1 MEVVMDSGWLE
12 SGGAIEKEFSFS
24 SYLDGAKFASKVAQ
38 KAEEL
43 NHHPEIVIKY
53 KKVKIKTTTHD
64 QGNTVTELDR
74 SLATAIDGLYQDR

>member
-1 MEVVMDSGWLE
+1 MDSSWIE
-12 SGGAIEKEFSFS
+12 SGGAIDKEFSFS
-24 SYLDGAKFASKVAQ
+24 SYLDGAQFASEVAQ

-74 SLATAIDGLYQDR
+74 SLATAIDDLYQAR